1 VRHVLRYDASPET
14 PAVAPSRETV
24 ESRFRMTREEI
35 ENRLARHKVHFV
47 NCNPD
52 ALAADHAIEGTF
64 ESPAH
69 GLVQGRDAI
78 REIYKYWYGGFPDF
92 SFTWDAPLIDGSRVA
107 LFWTFEGTAHG
118 PFFGMVR
125 EGTVVTMTGAAEYV
139 MSGEGIVSARH
150 VFDFSSVLVKAGILR
165 IKPA

>member
-1 VRHVLRYDASPET
+1 
-14 PAVAPSRETV
+14 
-24 ESRFRMTREEI
+24 MTREDI
-35 ENRLARHKVHFV
+35 ESRLAHHKLHFI
-47 NCNPD
+47 NCDAD
-52 ALAADHAIEGTF
+52 ALAEDHARDGTF

-69 GLVQGRDAI
+69 GLVRGRDAI

-92 SFTWDAPLIDGSRVA
+92 SFTWDAPLIDSNRVA
-107 LFWTFEGTAHG
+107 LFWQFEGTAHG

-125 EGTVVTMTGAAEYV
+125 EGTVVAMTGAAEYLF
-139 MSGEGIVSARH
+139 SEEGIVSARH